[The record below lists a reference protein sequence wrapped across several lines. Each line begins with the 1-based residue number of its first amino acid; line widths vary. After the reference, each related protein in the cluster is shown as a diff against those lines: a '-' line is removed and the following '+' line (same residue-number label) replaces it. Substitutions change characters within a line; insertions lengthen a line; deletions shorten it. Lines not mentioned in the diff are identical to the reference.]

1 MNKGP
6 STSRRIGKGTKENTI
21 AYTKTPTGDTYQTK
35 QIPFVYKWDSREP
48 FESAPGNLP
57 YDAISSN
64 VVFEPVSSQTTGEKI
79 YNAYKRDGTTHLTW
93 ALATPPN
100 PVHHDFSENV
110 EGIWYNSAS
119 GYTIVLTINA
129 GGTLTS
135 YYVLGGLATGQP
147 VDIAAQHLGALVQ
160 VFDNPINW
168 TDYVYDSGE
177 IAVFLSTPN
186 HTGVEK
192 IKLSGGFANSAI
204 TPAIGVHNG
213 DPTTLDGYLFLSTPN
228 GNIYNS
234 NLNDPATWGASN
246 FITAESFGDGLKRIA
261 RSGPYIVAFGTDSIE
276 WFYDAANPTGSPLS
290 VYTGATKRVGLL
302 GGVAAVGDTL
312 YFVGKTPQAAAS
324 LYKIEGLKLEQVAD
338 FTMSRQFGTNYRDSF
353 EQATGNF
360 VSYNGHTVYV
370 WWSATDDA
378 FPICYDLDT
387 KMFVSLDF
395 KQGDLD
401 IIQSTSIPF
410 EAGYY
415 SSAFCRTADS
425 RVYYFD
431 PSVYQDDLVDFTA
444 YLQTKNEDFGTR
456 RLKFGSRALLN
467 CDQTD
472 ASSNCQLSWTVD
484 DYKTWSTTRTV
495 DLESVYPASHALGQ
509 FRKIAFKL
517 TYTDNFPMRF
527 NAIELDYNLGGA

>member
-1 MNKGP
+1 M
-6 STSRRIGKGTKENTI
+6 

-35 QIPFVYKWDSREP
+35 EISFVYKWDSRSP
-48 FESAPGNLP
+48 FENAPGSFP

-64 VVFEPVSSQTTGEKI
+64 VVFEPVSSQVTGEKI
-79 YNAYKRDGTTHLTW
+79 YNAYKRDGTSHIVW
-93 ALATPPN
+93 ALATPAN
-100 PVHHDFSENV
+100 PLNDDFSNDV
-110 EGIWYNSAS
+110 IGIWYNSAS
-119 GYTIVLTINA
+119 GYTIVLTLNGA
-129 GGTLTS
+129 GTVTG

-147 VDIAAQHLGALVQ
+147 TADIAAQHVASLVQ
-160 VFDNPINW
+160 TFSNPINW
-168 TDYVYDSGE
+168 TDFVYDNGE
-177 IAVFLSTPN
+177 IAVFLSTPLHN
-186 HTGVEK
+186 GLEK

-204 TPAIGVHNG
+204 APGIGIHNG
-213 DPTTLDGYLFLSTPN
+213 DPTTLDGYVFLSTPG

-234 NLNDPATWGASN
+234 NLNDPATWSASN

-261 RSGPYIVAFGTDSIE
+261 RSGSYIVAFGTDSVE

-290 VYTGATKRVGLL
+290 VYPGATKRVGLL

-324 LYKIEGLKLEQVAD
+324 LYKIEGLKLQQVAD
-338 FTMSRQFGTNYRDSF
+338 FTQSRQFGTNYKDSF
-353 EQATGNF
+353 ANATGNF
-360 VSYNGHTVYV
+360 ISYNGHTVYV

-387 KMFVSLDF
+387 NLFVSLDF

-401 IIQSTSIPF
+401 LIQSTSIPF

-415 SSAFCRTADS
+415 SSAFCRTDDN

-431 PSVYQDDLVDFTA
+431 PSTYQDDGTNFTA
-444 YLQTKNEDFGTR
+444 YLQTKNEDFDTR

-467 CDQTD
+467 CDQTN
-472 ASSNCQLSWTVD
+472 STSNCQLSWTVD
-484 DYKTWSTTRTV
+484 DYKTWSTARDV
-495 DLESVYPASHALGQ
+495 DLESVYPATHAIGQ

-527 NAIELDYNLGGA
+527 HAIELDYNLGGA